1 MSAGLS
7 GASQPGR
14 VPISGPGLLL
24 SWPAAA
30 AVSVSF
36 SLDAVLAGMVAA
48 GQGIHAICLYLGLTR
63 AVLDEHLARL
73 GLRTPHERPL
83 RRPGPRGWSVLDTI
97 RLIAWRV
104 AGIHPEAIAQRLSRS
119 ANAVRAKA
127 RRLGLPR
134 PDRKALQRVDP
145 ATLEDPVPGFGV
157 SRETADREPLP
168 RSLSPSVVCGT
179 SAGSVSVRVG
189 DGAPGMADLGARL
202 PTSEPPSAARVC
214 HGEVNGQSGGR
225 SELPLFPV
233 VPEAE
238 TVRTPIADSAPGSG
252 LAGQKRDRAIGKEAA
267 RGPEGQPELP
277 LFPEISG
284 SGSPAKPQGP
294 FAGESQAPPPPVEPR
309 PAARKSEPATALR
322 QMDAAAQK
330 SEQAIPSTQAE
341 VCLSGDLLWI
351 GTAKKP
357 LGNRAIVWVLGMLY
371 FGGLHWTKI
380 AERIGKTQR
389 ATASLLH
396 RCWVPRDRDRS
407 KFGDA
412 FDEAA
417 ARATLESS
425 GFELAHD
432 DEAKE
437 YFWRHQK
444 DRAKVRQNRKRRREM
459 GRLDAYRSEE
469 IRLITRRDLNAMRGR
484 PRTPFAENRATM
496 RAW

>member
-1 MSAGLS
+1 VSADLS

-63 AVLDEHLARL
+63 AVLDEHLVRL

-104 AGIHPEAIAQRLSRS
+104 AGIHPEAIAQRLGRS

-294 FAGESQAPPPPVEPR
+294 FAGEHAGRGLSFGRFAVDRHCQKAARQPGNRVGARDAVFRR
-309 PAARKSEPATALR
+309 PALDKDCGADREDPARNGVV
-322 QMDAAAQK
+322 AA
-330 SEQAIPSTQAE
+330 P
-341 VCLSGDLLWI
+341 
-351 GTAKKP
+351 
-357 LGNRAIVWVLGMLY
+357 VLGAARPGPQQVWRCLRR
-371 FGGLHWTKI
+371 GGG
-380 AERIGKTQR
+380 A
-389 ATASLLH
+389 
-396 RCWVPRDRDRS
+396 
-407 KFGDA
+407 GDA
-412 FDEAA
+412 
-417 ARATLESS
+417 R
-425 GFELAHD
+425 EL
-432 DEAKE
+432 
-437 YFWRHQK
+437 
-444 DRAKVRQNRKRRREM
+444 
-459 GRLDAYRSEE
+459 RL
-469 IRLITRRDLNAMRGR
+469 
-484 PRTPFAENRATM
+484 
-496 RAW
+496 

>member
-1 MSAGLS
+1 MSADLS

-63 AVLDEHLARL
+63 AVLDEHLVRL

-104 AGIHPEAIAQRLSRS
+104 AGIHPEAIAERLGRS

-189 DGAPGMADLGARL
+189 DGAPGMADLGALL

-214 HGEVNGQSGGR
+214 HGEVNGRSGGR

-252 LAGQKRDRAIGKEAA
+252 LAGQKRDRAICCGSALPKSRSATGQSCGCSGCCISAA
-267 RGPEGQPELP
+267 CTG
-277 LFPEISG
+277 
-284 SGSPAKPQGP
+284 
-294 FAGESQAPPPPVEPR
+294 
-309 PAARKSEPATALR
+309 
-322 QMDAAAQK
+322 
-330 SEQAIPSTQAE
+330 
-341 VCLSGDLLWI
+341 
-351 GTAKKP
+351 
-357 LGNRAIVWVLGMLY
+357 
-371 FGGLHWTKI
+371 
-380 AERIGKTQR
+380 
-389 ATASLLH
+389 
-396 RCWVPRDRDRS
+396 
-407 KFGDA
+407 
-412 FDEAA
+412 
-417 ARATLESS
+417 
-425 GFELAHD
+425 
-432 DEAKE
+432 
-437 YFWRHQK
+437 
-444 DRAKVRQNRKRRREM
+444 
-459 GRLDAYRSEE
+459 
-469 IRLITRRDLNAMRGR
+469 
-484 PRTPFAENRATM
+484 
-496 RAW
+496 

>member
-1 MSAGLS
+1 M
-7 GASQPGR
+7 
-14 VPISGPGLLL
+14 L
-24 SWPAAA
+24 SWTAAFAA
-30 AVSVSF
+30 AVGF
-36 SLDAVLAGMVAA
+36 PFDAVLAGMVAA

-63 AVLDEHLARL
+63 AALDEHLVRL

-83 RRPGPRGWSVLDTI
+83 RRLGPRGWSLLDTI

-104 AGIHPEAIAQRLSRS
+104 AGIHPEAIAERLGRS

-134 PDRKALQRVDP
+134 PDRKALLRVDP
-145 ATLEDPVPGFGV
+145 ATLEDPVLGSGV
-157 SRETADREPLP
+157 GGREPLP
-168 RSLSPSVVCGT
+168 GSLSPSAVCGT
-179 SAGSVSVRVG
+179 SAGPVSVRLG
-189 DGAPGMADLGARL
+189 DGAPGIVDLGALL
-202 PTSEPPSAARVC
+202 PTSEPPAGARPC
-214 HGEVNGQSGGR
+214 HGGVNRRTASRG
-225 SELPLFPV
+225 ELPLFPG

-238 TVRTPIADSAPGSG
+238 TVRTPLADSAPRSG
-252 LAGQKRDRAIGKEAA
+252 LAGRKRDRAIGKEAA
-267 RGPEGQPELP
+267 RRLEGQPEIP
-277 LFPEISG
+277 LVPEISG
-284 SGSPAKPQGP
+284 NGSPAKPQRR
-294 FAGESQAPPPPVEPR
+294 FAGEPQTPLVPPEGR
-309 PAARKSEPATALR
+309 PAARKSEALIATR
-322 QMDAAAQK
+322 ETDAAPRK
-330 SEQAIPSTQAE
+330 SDHAIPKTEAE
-341 VCLSGDLLWI
+341 VCLSDDLLWI
-351 GTAKKP
+351 GAAKKP

-407 KFGDA
+407 KFRDV
-412 FDEAA
+412 FDEET

-425 GFELAHD
+425 GFELARD

-459 GRLDAYRSEE
+459 GRLEAYRSEE
-469 IRLITRRDLNAMRGR
+469 ITLITRRDLDAMRGR
-484 PRTPFAENRATM
+484 PHAPFAENRATM

>member
-1 MSAGLS
+1 VSAGLS

-14 VPISGPGLLL
+14 VPFSGPGLLL
-24 SWPAAA
+24 SSAAAAAA
-30 AVSVSF
+30 AVGF
-36 SLDAVLAGMVAA
+36 PFDAVLAGMVAA

-63 AVLDEHLARL
+63 PALDEHLVRL

-83 RRPGPRGWSVLDTI
+83 RKAGPRGWSLLDTI

-104 AGIHPEAIAQRLSRS
+104 AGIHPEAIAQRLGRS

-157 SRETADREPLP
+157 GGQAAACEPLP
-168 RSLSPSVVCGT
+168 HSLSPSEVCGT
-179 SAGSVSVRVG
+179 SAGAVSVRVG
-189 DGAPGMADLGARL
+189 GDAAGIVDLGDLL
-202 PTSEPPSAARVC
+202 PASKPSADARPR
-214 HGEVNGQSGGR
+214 HGEVNGR
-225 SELPLFPV
+225 PAVRVELPLFPV

-238 TVRTPIADSAPGSG
+238 PARTRLPDAAAGSG
-252 LAGQKRDRAIGKEAA
+252 LAGRKRDRASGKEAA
-267 RGPEGQPELP
+267 RRAEGQPELP
-277 LFPEISG
+277 LFQEISG
-284 SGSPAKPQGP
+284 TESPAKPRGP
-294 FAGESQAPPPPVEPR
+294 FPREPQAPPTPAEPGSAVR
-309 PAARKSEPATALR
+309 KAEAAIGPREADQAARKSNNAMPRTE
-322 QMDAAAQK
+322 
-330 SEQAIPSTQAE
+330 AE
-341 VCLSGDLLWI
+341 VRLSGDLLWI

-357 LGNRAIVWVLGMLY
+357 LGNRAIVWALGMLY

-407 KFGDA
+407 KFRDV
-412 FDEAA
+412 FDEEA

-425 GFELAHD
+425 GFELARD

-459 GRLDAYRSEE
+459 GRLEAHRSEE
-469 IRLITRRDLNAMRGR
+469 IRLITRLDLEAMRGR
-484 PRTPFAENRATM
+484 SRALFAETRATM
-496 RAW
+496 RA